1 MHVCCQMTQKGEGRE
16 KGRQWSV
23 LLVRG
28 AGGKDESLPSVPTGG
43 RSGCVLTLSGCGG
56 ISTSRAAFGILGRN
70 EEGGAPGG
78 YDGGDVR
85 GGGGWRREHRW
96 RRSLH
101 EAAVG
106 GPAASLRRLSVWVC
120 VCSNGVVDS
129 VR

>member
-43 RSGCVLTLSGCGG
+43 RSGRVLTLSGCGG

-78 YDGGDVR
+78 YDGGDAR
-85 GGGGWRREHRW
+85 GGGVEEGAPVATQPSRGGGWWPRRFPA
-96 RRSLH
+96 
-101 EAAVG
+101 AAVCVG
-106 GPAASLRRLSVWVC
+106 LRVL
-120 VCSNGVVDS
+120 
-129 VR
+129 